1 MSIDHKYLFIS
12 IRLLLIKVLS
22 KKASRKENTL
32 NWLKHQRIAT
42 IEYTSHGLICL
53 NVSPGSIKK
62 SLGLVDEFGN
72 WKLKPI
78 FSQVFVIGANEYFV
92 FDNELRCFGLHDG
105 RNWLIYPH
113 LASGLLNQPFKDD
126 AGLMVKDSK
135 TKKWGIISCS
145 GSWVI
150 PPYYDEISCDKNF
163 IYIRD
168 NKMWGSLDPKNIKK
182 WLVKPTCDSKESCQQ
197 VANSKGLNIKQ
208 DNVQIEKAS
217 SRKSNIIIK
226 DDSIEKPLSQVK
238 QEDLSI
244 ELNKLDSLIG
254 LDSVKSDIKSLI
266 NFVELQKLR
275 ANKGL
280 KTDQITY
287 HLVFTGSPGTGKTEV
302 AKIISK
308 IYKALGILRSGHLIV
323 ASRSDLIADYLG
335 QTASKTN
342 KVVDSALG
350 GVLFIDEAY
359 SICRSGDRSDSYGQE
374 AVDELIQRLENDRD
388 KFAVILAGY
397 KDDMDNFINTNPG
410 FKSRINRFI
419 DFPDYLPDDLF
430 KIFQKMLHERDYVL
444 DKQAASKVQS
454 KINKDYIVRDKNF
467 GNARYARNLLD
478 SILLKQ
484 AERVM
489 QMNVKSKEML
499 TILQVSDIP
508 VS

>member
-1 MSIDHKYLFIS
+1 MSVNHKYLVIS
-12 IRLLLIKVLS
+12 IRLLLIKLLS

-53 NVSPGSIKK
+53 NLNSGYVEKL
-62 SLGLVDEFGN
+62 LGLIDEFGS
-72 WKLKPI
+72 WKLKPKY
-78 FSQVFVIGANEYFV
+78 SQVFVFGANEYFV
-92 FDNELRCFGLHDG
+92 FDKTLRCFGLHDG
-105 RNWLIYPH
+105 KNWLIYPH

-126 AGLMVKDSK
+126 AGLIVKDSK
-135 TKKWGIISCS
+135 TKKWGVISCN
-145 GSWVI
+145 GTWVI
-150 PPYYDEISCDKNF
+150 NPGYDEIGFDKKF

-168 NKMWGSLDPKNIKK
+168 NKMWGSIDPKNIKN
-182 WLVKPTCDSKESCQQ
+182 WLVKPSYDSKESCQQ
-197 VANSKGLNIKQ
+197 ATTSRGLNLKQ
-208 DNVQIEKAS
+208 DSAQTEKSATVKANVITK
-217 SRKSNIIIK
+217 KN
-226 DDSIEKPLSQVK
+226 SIEKQLSHVK

-244 ELNKLDSLIG
+244 ELNRLDALIG
-254 LDSVKSDIKSLI
+254 LNSVKSDIKSLI
-266 NFVELQKLR
+266 KFVELQKLR
-275 ANKGL
+275 ASQGL

-302 AKIISK
+302 ARIISR
-308 IYKALGILRSGHLIV
+308 IYKALGILNSGHLIV
-323 ASRSDLIADYLG
+323 ASRADLIADYLG

-388 KFAVILAGY
+388 KFAVIMAGY

-419 DFPDYLPDDLF
+419 DFPDYLPEDLF
-430 KIFQKMLHERDYVL
+430 KIFQKMLYEREYLL
-444 DKQAASKVQS
+444 DKQAAVKVQN
-454 KINKDYIVRDKNF
+454 KINADYSVKDKNF

-489 QMNVKSKEML
+489 QMDVKSKELL
-499 TILQVSDIP
+499 TTLQTSDIP
-508 VS
+508 E